1 MVCEY
6 CVLFA
11 QESSLML
18 EEYGSE
24 LFILTLFLVFVW
36 GLNDLFRMLQRE
48 LINIKKNNKHY
59 GIETVNVLLRV
70 LQSSEEVKQE
80 LAYLRQDLQR
90 IDDAEYDKKELLKDQ
105 MRLLEDVKFATE
117 SVGSEVHNV
126 LTHLE
131 VYCKD

>member
-1 MVCEY
+1 MVCEF

-48 LINIKKNNKHY
+48 LINIKNNNKHD

-90 IDDAEYDKKELLKDQ
+90 IDDAEYDKEELLKDQ

>member
-1 MVCEY
+1 MACEF

-117 SVGSEVHNV
+117 SVGSEVHAV

>member
-1 MVCEY
+1 MVCEF

-105 MRLLEDVKFATE
+105 MRLLEDVKYATE

>member
-1 MVCEY
+1 MVCEF